1 MNQIVVLAALGDG
14 GGGGS
19 GSRSLDRLLLE
30 LDRHGEVCLERDGG
44 DARRKAM
51 TGLGGRREMRVEG
64 VCCRSC
70 CAVGVDRGRQLG
82 SAQGYLAPPQP
93 APARRPAFS
102 GFGALRRAG
111 KSNGPLNAG
120 KHAAF
125 TNKTTRPRYSTAP
138 ALHLIASAIFVFN
151 GIRLPRGLRCP
162 AHFVCRARRLIG
174 RAICC
179 ETPAVRAQRTP
190 PARQSACWAKR
201 CGRTS
206 SAARLRPRGRR
217 RRAAAEGIAVGEGA
231 LGILHAVNARPE
243 CAAVS
248 R

>member
-1 MNQIVVLAALGDG
+1 MEAHGECAHLEIAIGAAATGQSLADIVDQIVVLAALGDG

-111 KSNGPLNAG
+111 KSNG
-120 KHAAF
+120 
-125 TNKTTRPRYSTAP
+125 
-138 ALHLIASAIFVFN
+138 ALEC
-151 GIRLPRGLRCP
+151 GE
-162 AHFVCRARRLIG
+162 ARRLHQQNHSPSLLHRPCTAPHRI
-174 RAICC
+174 RDFCF
-179 ETPAVRAQRTP
+179 QWHP
-190 PARQSACWAKR
+190 PSARSALP
-201 CGRTS
+201 S
-206 SAARLRPRGRR
+206 SFRLPCPTADRPCY
-217 RRAAAEGIAVGEGA
+217 
-231 LGILHAVNARPE
+231 LL
-243 CAAVS
+243 
-248 R
+248 